1 MRDFGSSHAEKSK
14 LLHGITQEMMVTFGS
29 AVSIDAA
36 AVERFRLALV
46 QSKQARLLRL
56 VSPEAS
62 VIIKDEKLSKSL
74 LAIYSQCEVI
84 KPRVPSLAVR
94 EKAA

>member
-36 AVERFRLALV
+36 AVERFRLAG
-46 QSKQARLLRL
+46 
-56 VSPEAS
+56 PIEAG
-62 VIIKDEKLSKSL
+62 
-74 LAIYSQCEVI
+74 AF
-84 KPRVPSLAVR
+84 A
-94 EKAA
+94 

>member
-1 MRDFGSSHAEKSK
+1 
-14 LLHGITQEMMVTFGS
+14 
-29 AVSIDAA
+29 
-36 AVERFRLALV
+36 
-46 QSKQARLLRL
+46 LLRL

-62 VIIKDEKLSKSL
+62 VIIKGEKLSKSL

-84 KPRVPSLAVR
+84 KPRAPSLAVR